1 MAAHRKR
8 LQLAT
13 DVSANLEPAPREKL
27 SRAMSFAE
35 ARGAVT
41 DGLPNPQ
48 RALALLTIAIALIM
62 AVLDGAIV
70 NVALPTIAKDIHA
83 RPADAIW
90 VVNAYQLA
98 VTVSLL
104 PLASLGD
111 SLGYSRVYIFG
122 LAVFTAASLV
132 CALSSSLP
140 LLITARVAQGL
151 GAAGVMSV
159 NIELVRFIYPSKLLG
174 RGVGN
179 TALVVA
185 VSSAAGPSVA
195 AAILAVATWHWLFLV
210 NVPLGALALII
221 GARTLP
227 RTPTSGHRLDTASVI
242 LNVLTFGLLITGVNH
257 IGEEGAVGWTLAEF
271 VGAALAGAAL
281 VRRQFALQTPLL
293 PIDLLKRP
301 IFALSMATSIN
312 SFAAQSLS
320 YVALPFYF
328 EDALH
333 RSETATGL
341 LMTPWPLGTA
351 IMAPIAGRLADR
363 YAAGK
368 LSSLGL
374 LILTAGLVLVAIQPS
389 DPSAVDSVWR
399 LALCGLGFGLFQTP
413 NNKIIAS
420 SAPRERSGGASGL
433 QATGRLVGQ
442 SLGTAMMAV
451 IFELAPSREMEIA
464 ILLAAALSIAG
475 AFASSFRSTSSQT

>member
-1 MAAHRKR
+1 
-8 LQLAT
+8 
-13 DVSANLEPAPREKL
+13 
-27 SRAMSFAE
+27 
-35 ARGAVT
+35 VT
-41 DGLPNPQ
+41 DGLHNPQ
-48 RALALLTIAIALIM
+48 RAFALLTIAIALIM

-70 NVALPTIAKDIHA
+70 NVALPTIAKDLHA

-98 VTVSLL
+98 VTISLL

-111 SLGYSRVYIFG
+111 SLGYSRIYMFG

-132 CALSSSLP
+132 CALSPSLS
-140 LLITARVAQGL
+140 LLTAARVAQGL

-159 NIELVRFIYPSKLLG
+159 NIALVRFIYPSNLLG

-195 AAILAVATWHWLFLV
+195 AAILAVASWHWLFLV
-210 NVPLGALALII
+210 NVPLGALAVAI

-227 RTPTSGHRLDTASVI
+227 RTPASGHRLDLASVI
-242 LNVLTFGLLITGVNH
+242 LNAITFGLLIIGVNH
-257 IGEEGAVGWTLAEF
+257 IGEERGFGWTLAEF
-271 VGAALAGAAL
+271 AGAAIAGVIL
-281 VRRQFALQTPLL
+281 VRRQFALPTPLL
-293 PIDLLKRP
+293 PIDLLKMP
-301 IFALSMATSIN
+301 IFALSVATSIN
-312 SFAAQSLS
+312 SFAAQALCF
-320 YVALPFYF
+320 VALPFYF

-363 YAAGK
+363 YAPEK

-374 LILTAGLVLVAIQPS
+374 LILAAGLVLVATQPS
-389 DPSAVDSVWR
+389 DPSALDSVWR
-399 LALCGLGFGLFQTP
+399 LAICGLGFGLFQTP

-442 SLGTAMMAV
+442 SLGVATMAV
-451 IFELAPSREMEIA
+451 ICELATIRQMEVA

-475 AFASSFRSTSSQT
+475 AFASSFRRSASPQK

>member
-1 MAAHRKR
+1 M
-8 LQLAT
+8 
-13 DVSANLEPAPREKL
+13 
-27 SRAMSFAE
+27 
-35 ARGAVT
+35 T
-41 DGLPNPQ
+41 DGLHNPQ
-48 RALALLTIAIALIM
+48 RAFALLTIAIALIM

-70 NVALPTIAKDIHA
+70 NVALPTIAKDLHA

-98 VTVSLL
+98 VTISLL

-111 SLGYSRVYIFG
+111 SLGYSRIYMFG

-132 CALSSSLP
+132 CALSPSLS
-140 LLITARVAQGL
+140 LLTAARVAQGL

-159 NIELVRFIYPSKLLG
+159 NIALVRFIYPSNLLG

-195 AAILAVATWHWLFLV
+195 AAILAVASWHWLFLV
-210 NVPLGALALII
+210 NVPLGALAVAI

-227 RTPTSGHRLDTASVI
+227 RTPASGHRLDLASVI
-242 LNVLTFGLLITGVNH
+242 LNAITFGLLIIGVNH
-257 IGEEGAVGWTLAEF
+257 IGEERGFGWTLTEF
-271 VGAALAGAAL
+271 AGAAIAGVIL
-281 VRRQFALQTPLL
+281 VRRQFALPTPLL
-293 PIDLLKRP
+293 PIDLLKMP
-301 IFALSMATSIN
+301 IFALSVATSIN
-312 SFAAQSLS
+312 SFAAQALCF
-320 YVALPFYF
+320 VALPFYF

-363 YAAGK
+363 YAPEK

-374 LILTAGLVLVAIQPS
+374 LILAAGLVLVATQPS
-389 DPSAVDSVWR
+389 DPSALDSVWR
-399 LALCGLGFGLFQTP
+399 LAICGLGFGLFQTP

-442 SLGTAMMAV
+442 SLGVATMAV
-451 IFELAPSREMEIA
+451 IFELATSRQMEVA

-475 AFASSFRSTSSQT
+475 AFASSFRRSASPQK

>member
-1 MAAHRKR
+1 M
-8 LQLAT
+8 
-13 DVSANLEPAPREKL
+13 
-27 SRAMSFAE
+27 
-35 ARGAVT
+35 T
-41 DGLPNPQ
+41 DGLHNPQ
-48 RALALLTIAIALIM
+48 RAFALLTIAIALIM

-70 NVALPTIAKDIHA
+70 NVALPTIAKDLHA

-98 VTVSLL
+98 VTISLL

-111 SLGYSRVYIFG
+111 SLGYSRIYMFG

-132 CALSSSLP
+132 CALSPSLS
-140 LLITARVAQGL
+140 LLTAARVAQGL

-159 NIELVRFIYPSKLLG
+159 NIALVRFIYPSNLLG

-195 AAILAVATWHWLFLV
+195 AAILAVASWHWLFLV
-210 NVPLGALALII
+210 NVPLGALAVAI

-227 RTPTSGHRLDTASVI
+227 RTPASGHRLDLASVI
-242 LNVLTFGLLITGVNH
+242 LNAITFGLLIIGVNH
-257 IGEEGAVGWTLAEF
+257 IGEERGFGWTLAEF
-271 VGAALAGAAL
+271 AGAAIAGVIL
-281 VRRQFALQTPLL
+281 VRRQFALPTPLL
-293 PIDLLKRP
+293 PIDLLKMP
-301 IFALSMATSIN
+301 IFALSVATSIN
-312 SFAAQSLS
+312 SFAAQALCF
-320 YVALPFYF
+320 VALPFYF

-363 YAAGK
+363 YAPEK

-374 LILTAGLVLVAIQPS
+374 LILAAGLVLVATQPS
-389 DPSAVDSVWR
+389 DPSALDSVWR
-399 LALCGLGFGLFQTP
+399 LAICGLGFGLFQTP

-442 SLGTAMMAV
+442 SLGVATMAV
-451 IFELAPSREMEIA
+451 IFELATSRQMEVA

-475 AFASSFRSTSSQT
+475 AFASSFRRSASPQK

>member
-1 MAAHRKR
+1 
-8 LQLAT
+8 
-13 DVSANLEPAPREKL
+13 
-27 SRAMSFAE
+27 
-35 ARGAVT
+35 VT
-41 DGLPNPQ
+41 DGLHNPQ
-48 RALALLTIAIALIM
+48 RAFALLTIAIALIM

-70 NVALPTIAKDIHA
+70 NVALPTIAKDLHA

-98 VTVSLL
+98 VTISLL

-111 SLGYSRVYIFG
+111 SLGYSRIYMFG

-132 CALSSSLP
+132 CALSPSLS
-140 LLITARVAQGL
+140 LLTAARVAQGL

-159 NIELVRFIYPSKLLG
+159 NIALVRFIYPSNLLG

-195 AAILAVATWHWLFLV
+195 AAILAVASWHWLFLV
-210 NVPLGALALII
+210 NVPLGALAVAI

-227 RTPTSGHRLDTASVI
+227 RTPASGHRLDLASVI
-242 LNVLTFGLLITGVNH
+242 LNAITFGLLIIGVNH
-257 IGEEGAVGWTLAEF
+257 IGEERGFGWTLAEF
-271 VGAALAGAAL
+271 AGAAIAGVIL
-281 VRRQFALQTPLL
+281 VRRQFALPTPLL
-293 PIDLLKRP
+293 PIDLLKMP
-301 IFALSMATSIN
+301 IFALSVATSIN
-312 SFAAQSLS
+312 SFAAQALCF
-320 YVALPFYF
+320 VALPFYF

-363 YAAGK
+363 YAPEK

-374 LILTAGLVLVAIQPS
+374 LILAAGLVLVATQPS
-389 DPSAVDSVWR
+389 DPSALDSVWR
-399 LALCGLGFGLFQTP
+399 LAICGLGFGLFQTP

-442 SLGTAMMAV
+442 SLGVATMAV
-451 IFELAPSREMEIA
+451 IFELATSRQMEVA
-464 ILLAAALSIAG
+464 ILLAVALSIAG
-475 AFASSFRSTSSQT
+475 AFASSFRRSASPQK